1 MCSTSTF
8 TCIKSMVSN
17 CTIFINLS
25 VLSLNIFWQMQQNFA
40 FSCNSSSL
48 FVNGTFFLISKS
60 IISIACFLKD
70 SQKKSGSFHTCI
82 PHAYCLY
89 HPMHILYTLENR
101 IWICQPNIVED
112 HFSKLFL
119 DQCIF
124 LVKCSRTA

>member
-70 SQKKSGSFHTCI
+70 SQKKSGSFHTCVLMLI
-82 PHAYCLY
+82 VYTIQCTYCIHWKTTFEYVNL
-89 HPMHILYTLENR
+89 ILLR
-101 IWICQPNIVED
+101 I
-112 HFSKLFL
+112 
-119 DQCIF
+119 IF
-124 LVKCSRTA
+124 QNYF